1 MYGETQ
7 KKGFKITI
15 YGVADYNPD
24 EVLPDQPNFVNF
36 INKQMEKYLIDLQT
50 KLKDKGSFNL
60 KSTLSN
66 CEILGHG
73 NKDYPEITTPNK

>member
-1 MYGETQ
+1 MNGQ
-7 KKGFKITI
+7 KKKGFKITI

-24 EVLPDQPNFVNF
+24 PEIHGKLDFVDF
-36 INKQMEKYLIDLQT
+36 INTQMKAYLTDLQHELT
-50 KLKDKGSFNL
+50 AKGSFSY

-73 NKDYPEITTPNK
+73 NKDYPDINL